1 MHLPQIV
8 QLAVEQLDFGWAKTL
23 KISEAMSIKR
33 KIGVSCNLDAKMLDT
48 SEEGMVLTIEKRA
61 VNADSL
67 QLMKDFVTQHNLN
80 LLSESGR
87 YFISSNALKPSIQ
100 PSY

>member
-1 MHLPQIV
+1 
-8 QLAVEQLDFGWAKTL
+8 
-23 KISEAMSIKR
+23 MSFKR

-61 VNADSL
+61 VNADTL
-67 QLMKDFVTQHNLN
+67 QLMKDFVAQHNLN

-87 YFISSNALKPSIQ
+87 FFISSNALKPSSQ
-100 PSY
+100 PAY